1 MSSSL
6 PDIDFTRIVPRG
18 GSQYAAFEELCCHLA
33 QEGHPDHRGYQRLRG
48 AGGDGGVECRLN
60 LANGRLL
67 GLQTKYV
74 HKIDPALKHAEK
86 SFRTALQQHPDL
98 TDYIVCLP
106 MDPTG
111 KTARK
116 SRSGQEK
123 IADWIAKRKADAHQ
137 MGRRIQIEFWTESSL
152 RDRLLQLPRPDGAIR
167 YYFDQT
173 LLSEEWWSNHRTQAI
188 AFAGPR
194 YTPKSSVETTPTT
207 WFHAFGRTDAWKTEL
222 RERLTTYS
230 EATRDD
236 LKELRT
242 AASQPPLSSDTEA
255 DGWSPA
261 WPRDALPTLSATV
274 AQADLLRSGCDGLS
288 AAPNETEKKAYEGC
302 VGHSSRLLDNL
313 RALESILAADLDRRH
328 FPGAST
334 SPRFRQQH
342 AEWAGALPADN
353 LDRVRRI
360 LESTE
365 TLHDWLH
372 SPECFLAFD
381 SVLFLTG
388 PAGVGKTHSLCDT
401 LDSRAKANLPTLMLF
416 GHQLDPARS
425 LDAQLAANLALPH
438 DLPISTILDLLEAE
452 GQTDSAVVLLCI
464 DAVDEAQHRHRWP
477 DEISRLVSLL
487 GERPHVRLCVTCR
500 TPFSTTCLPS
510 GHENQSVEHPGFG
523 DMDRATVHRY
533 LDHYRLRPPTTPLLP
548 PEFSNPLY
556 LRLICEAAQAQDL
569 DSIPPGW
576 FGIQTG
582 IAEYLRHKEREIS
595 RHFDTEPAARTLS
608 ACLLALAES
617 GDGGTVELSR
627 SEAAS
632 ALAPVLDGRGCGEPG
647 RVLDWLVRADLLIED
662 ATPSPDPLSTVT
674 RLRFGFARLGDFLR
688 ARQILDA
695 VSESLPDAAAP
706 GGSFHNLWS
715 TGEKADHN
723 RDVIAALSVIVPETH
738 PGREVPDLISDPEI
752 RHAVLCAWCDSL
764 SSRDPCRYSEAT
776 ALLAREALRSEE
788 YAYRTMDALL
798 ANCWR
803 RSCLDIHRISRLLRR
818 LPMARRDA
826 SWSVHLHESYER
838 HGAARRLIEAILS
851 PTPLHLKQE
860 ETERWATALLWFTA
874 AADGRVRDHAT
885 RAAILLL
892 RAYPDCIESLL
903 ESFLDCDDDIVRE
916 RTLLSVYGALLAL
929 RDPARATSVAS
940 LLRERFLEDPT
951 VFDNAAIRDLLRC
964 LVDLANHLRKDTR
977 AISTDG
983 LDRKCSESWNPE
995 IPTDDECKQYRIC
1008 EFFQPVEHLSDF
1020 VKYTLGALRRWEK
1033 HMSRREM
1040 GRWMVQYISEDL
1052 GYERSDCH
1060 HYDTHIVEKYG
1071 PGRSKPAWAERI
1083 GKKYQWIAMQR
1094 LASRLHDH
1102 VTPEKSWWRSSSISS
1117 PPILPNRRL
1126 FDPTIRTAEPL
1137 PAETSGSRIVEAHIE
1152 AASRENDADWLK
1164 HTDDLPK
1171 AHDLLA
1177 LTDESGAD
1185 WWPLLVYWHGEKPGS
1200 ADRQRW
1206 IHVFA
1211 YIVESNDC
1219 ARALQFLSGRNFYGK
1234 WMPEGLDLAG
1244 FVAEY
1249 PWASE
1254 FSDVR
1259 GDRSRYAEQGG
1270 FGQEIERSSVRFE
1283 PAWNRIYPDHEYDA
1297 TTSESA
1303 AVTVPSPTV
1312 FDSGDLSWD
1321 FRGGYMGAD
1330 GRTVFREPV
1339 GSGQGAAQLVAEP
1352 AALQRLLVKTGK
1364 RLLWTLLGEKTTGKP
1379 GSRTGWTVSQ
1389 VAYLDEDGALRV
1401 GRRLFLDYGSATA
1414 APGFRNRFV
1423 RVKR

>member
-67 GLQTKYV
+67 GIQTKYV
-74 HKIDPALKHAEK
+74 FDIGRALTQAAQ

-98 TDYIVCLP
+98 TDYIICLP

-111 KTARK
+111 KTSRK

-137 MGRRIQIEFWTESSL
+137 KGRRIQIEFWTESNL

-188 AFAGPR
+188 AFAGPH

-242 AASQPPLSSDTEA
+242 AASQPPRSSDTEA

-360 LESTE
+360 LGSTE

-464 DAVDEAQHRHRWP
+464 DAVDEAQHRQRWP
-477 DEISRLVSLL
+477 DEIRKLISLL
-487 GERPHVRLCVTCR
+487 DERPHVRLCIACR
-500 TPFSTTCLPS
+500 TSFAETCLPS
-510 GHENQSVEHPGFG
+510 GYKNQTVEHPGFA
-523 DMDRATVHRY
+523 DMDRTTVHRY
-533 LDHYRLRPPTTPLLP
+533 LEHYGLQPPTTPLLP

-556 LRLICEAAQAQDL
+556 LRLVCEAAHAQEL
-569 DSIPPGW
+569 GSIPPGW
-576 FGIQTG
+576 FGIRTG
-582 IAEYLRHKEREIS
+582 ITEYLGHKEREFS
-595 RHFDTEPAARTLS
+595 RDFDTELAARTLTD
-608 ACLLALAES
+608 CLLTLAES
-617 GDGGTVELSR
+617 GDGGSVEFSR
-627 SEAAS
+627 KEATA
-632 ALAPVLDGRGCGEPG
+632 ALAPVLKSRGYGEPG
-647 RVLDWLVRADLLIED
+647 RVLDWLVRAGLLI
-662 ATPSPDPLSTVT
+662 ANAAPSPDSLSSAVS
-674 RLRFGFARLGDFLR
+674 LRFGFARFGDFLR
-688 ARQILDA
+688 ARHLLDA
-695 VSESLPDAAAP
+695 VSDSLPAAATP
-706 GGSFHNLWS
+706 GGQLHHLWR
-715 TGEKADHN
+715 TGAEADHN
-723 RDVIAALSVIVPETH
+723 RDVICALSVILPETH
-738 PGREVPDLISDPEI
+738 HGCEVPALVRDPAV
-752 RHAVLCAWCDSL
+752 RHTVLGSWCDGL
-764 SSRDPCRYSEAT
+764 SSRDPRAYTETT
-776 ALLAREALRSEE
+776 ARLAREALRSEE

-803 RSCLDIHRISRLLRR
+803 SSCLDIRRISRLLRS
-818 LPMARRDA
+818 LPLANRDA
-826 SWSVHLHESYER
+826 RWCVHLHESYER
-838 HGAARRLIEAILS
+838 HGSARRLIEAVLS
-851 PTPLHLKQE
+851 PKLPHLE
-860 ETERWATALLWFTA
+860 PDEAERWAEALLWFTA

-885 RAAILLL
+885 RATILLL

-903 ESFLDCDDDIVRE
+903 GSFLDCDDDIVRE
-916 RTLLSVYGALLAL
+916 RTLLSIYGALLAL
-929 RDPARATSVAS
+929 RDPVRTSSIAFAVQ
-940 LLRERFLEDPT
+940 ERFLTDPT
-951 VFDNAAIRDLLRC
+951 AFDNAAIRDLIRC
-964 LVDLANHLRKDTR
+964 LIDFANSLLGNER
-977 AISTDG
+977 AIPTES
-983 LDRKCSESWNPE
+983 LNRKCSESWNSE
-995 IPTDDECKQYRIC
+995 IPTDDECKQYRIFK
-1008 EFFQPVEHLSDF
+1008 FFQPVEHLSDF
-1020 VKYTLGALRRWEK
+1020 VKYTLGGLSRWEK
-1033 HMSRREM
+1033 RLPRREM
-1040 GRWMVQYISEDL
+1040 ARWIVRYISEDL

-1060 HYDTHIVEKYG
+1060 HYDAHIVEKYG
-1071 PGRSKPAWAERI
+1071 PGRNKPAWAERI

-1102 VTPEKSWWRSSSISS
+1102 VAPEKPWWSTSS
-1117 PPILPNRRL
+1117 PSSPLILPDQRH
-1126 FDPTIRTAEPL
+1126 FDPTVRTAESL
-1137 PAETSGSRIVEAHIE
+1137 PAENSDSRIVVPHIE
-1152 AASRENDADWLK
+1152 ATSEENDADWLAR
-1164 HTDDLPK
+1164 TDDLPK
-1171 AHDLLA
+1171 AKA
-1177 LTDESGAD
+1177 MISLTDSSGAD
-1185 WWPLLVYWHGEKPGS
+1185 WWPLLVYWEVEKAS
-1200 ADRQRW
+1200 HDRRQRW
-1206 IHVFA
+1206 VHVFA
-1211 YIVESNDC
+1211 YIVEADDFVR
-1219 ARALQFLSGRNFYGK
+1219 ARQFLSGDNFYGK
-1234 WMPEGLDLAG
+1234 GMPEGRDLSG

-1249 PWASE
+1249 PWGSVFADARE
-1254 FSDVR
+1254 
-1259 GDRSRYAEQGG
+1259 GRSRYAEQPGAG
-1270 FGQEIERSSVRFE
+1270 LDAETSEVSFE
-1283 PAWNRIYPDHEYDA
+1283 PAWNRVFPDSGYDVTA
-1297 TTSESA
+1297 SESSS
-1303 AVTVPSPTV
+1303 VTVPSPTLLEG
-1312 FDSGDLSWD
+1312 GDLCWD
-1321 FRGGYMGAD
+1321 SRGGYAGAD
-1330 GRTVFREPV
+1330 GRTVFREP
-1339 GSGQGAAQLVAEP
+1339 GGADGGAVRLVAEP
-1352 AALQRLLVKTGK
+1352 SDLRHRLTRTGK
-1364 RLLWTLLGEKTTGKP
+1364 RLLWAVFGEKLIANPEFQAG
-1379 GSRTGWTVSQ
+1379 RTFCQ

-1401 GRRLFLDYGSATA
+1401 EEPLFSTPA
-1414 APGFRNRFV
+1414 AAR
-1423 RVKR
+1423 